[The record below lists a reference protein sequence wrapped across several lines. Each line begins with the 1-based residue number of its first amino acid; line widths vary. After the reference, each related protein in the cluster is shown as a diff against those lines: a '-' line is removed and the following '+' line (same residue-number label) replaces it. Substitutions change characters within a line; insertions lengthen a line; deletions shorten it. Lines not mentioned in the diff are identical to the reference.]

1 MTDTWKDILDVKS
14 KQSSLRERIRKRK
27 QELQNIEAELKLSA
41 PSAAIADAAPPTKKL
56 AMAAP
61 EPTPPPPPV
70 PPQLP
75 KDAPAP
81 PSADPNEPASEPLDS
96 NHVSKRGG
104 TFVRPKNVV
113 LVKSGAVCFLRPH

>member
-56 AMAAP
+56 AVAAP
-61 EPTPPPPPV
+61 EPTPPPPV

-75 KDAPAP
+75 KDVPAP
-81 PSADPNEPASEPLDS
+81 PSADTNEPASEPLDS

-104 TFVRPKNVV
+104 TFVRPKNVP
-113 LVKSGAVCFLRPH
+113 VKLGAVCLLHPH